1 VAQSNARVSAFMRNL
16 ALTDWLKE
24 PRLEVIQANKGKG
37 EGRTSTF
44 KLHVQQR
51 KHESQIGV
59 DEK

>member
-1 VAQSNARVSAFMRNL
+1 MRNL